1 MPSSFHAKNVAST
14 IATLRHARDELA
26 RDDAERES
34 LAVAID
40 AAEDYLA
47 DLEPEAEIPERPA
60 ETDWRLVSTAATN
73 LDGMADRAE
82 DRDTAQR
89 FEAGREVLDAH
100 VQRLREGEDG
110 C

>member
-14 IATLRHARDELA
+14 IATLRHARDKLA
-26 RDDAERES
+26 RDDGERES

-47 DLEPEAEIPERPA
+47 DLEPDAEIPEWPA

-73 LDGMADRAE
+73 LHGMADRAN
-82 DRDTAQR
+82 DLDTAQR
-89 FEAGREVLDAH
+89 FEAGRAVLTDH
-100 VQRLREGEDG
+100 VAEHREGVDE
-110 C
+110 